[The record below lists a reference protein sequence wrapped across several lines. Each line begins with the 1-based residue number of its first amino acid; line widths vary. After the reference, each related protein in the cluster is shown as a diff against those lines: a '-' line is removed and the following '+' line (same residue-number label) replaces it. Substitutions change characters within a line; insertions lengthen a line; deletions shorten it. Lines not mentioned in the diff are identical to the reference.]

1 MIGGGRDRHSYSP
14 FCWRRSSLGPV
25 GGPERGVVLLA
36 KNVSTLRCAR
46 AAPAAAR
53 AATTLAAATLAAS
66 LPAAFVPAPAIAP
79 ALTSVPAPAI
89 ANFTAASG
97 CSAVH

>member
-1 MIGGGRDRHSYSP
+1 MIGGGRDRHFLLAFLLPKVVPRAS
-14 FCWRRSSLGPV
+14 RGD
-25 GGPERGVVLLA
+25 PERGVVLLA
-36 KNVSTLRCAR
+36 KNVKARC

-53 AATTLAAATLAAS
+53 TATTLAAATLAAS
-66 LPAAFVPAPAIAP
+66 HPAAFVPAPAIAP